1 MRRPRPA
8 AVRKYVKTHDG
19 LLLANHG
26 ALALAGDVMS
36 AYYRMETIEHFA
48 KISLVARTLG
58 REHLLSRD
66 EVERLQGLRGM
77 YGIAAPAPICT
88 DDSPSSTG
96 GQLDCQVVHA
106 PDSGERLVAH
116 NLKLPASGTGEIR
129 LTYRELTALIED
141 AIKAIK

>member
-1 MRRPRPA
+1 
-8 AVRKYVKTHDG
+8 
-19 LLLANHG
+19 
-26 ALALAGDVMS
+26 MS

-77 YGIAAPAPICT
+77 YGIASPAPICT
-88 DDSPSSTG
+88 DDDAGAGGRRPAGMPGRPGAGLGRRAAGARDDSP
-96 GQLDCQVVHA
+96 DCR
-106 PDSGERLVAH
+106 PDPA
-116 NLKLPASGTGEIR
+116 ASGDDGEIR

-141 AIKAIK
+141 AVRI